1 MKQILERI
9 GIGLLILFPVLFFGP
24 WLLNLFGIVSYKP
37 PMSQNPENV
46 VQVDFLEYTKG
57 ESRILH
63 SLTEEE
69 IAPFMEVFLELDA
82 KRYANDPSTEYGQWV
97 VRLCYAD
104 GGYDLLGGMV
114 EFFSSTGESIN
125 SRGWYYL
132 PRSDL
137 EELFAK
143 YVP

>member
-1 MKQILERI
+1 MKQILKRI
-9 GIGLLILFPVLFFGP
+9 GIGLLILVPVLFFGP

-37 PMSQNPENV
+37 PMSQSPENV
-46 VQVDFLEYTKG
+46 VQVDFLEYEEG

-63 SLTEEE
+63 SLTDEE
-69 IAPFMEVFLELDA
+69 IPSFLENFLELDA
-82 KRYANDPSTEYGQWV
+82 KRYANDPPTEYGQWV

-114 EFFSSTGESIN
+114 EFFSPSGESIN
-125 SRGWYYL
+125 PKGWYYL
-132 PRSDL
+132 PGSDL
-137 EELFAK
+137 EELFAN